1 MYFRE
6 LTETFDQLCSQVE
19 ISKQVLG
26 NEITELDKE
35 ITKQRE
41 IGLKGKTLR

>member
-6 LTETFDQLCSQVE
+6 LTSTFARLCNQVD
-19 ISKQVLG
+19 ISKQGLE

-35 ITKQRE
+35 ITKRRE
-41 IGLKGKTLR
+41 ISLKGKTLR